1 MRASAGW
8 ILFAVAAMPP
18 AMAAVAADAVRLEQA
33 DVFAADGAR
42 LLYRESHYV
51 LRGDRPQRWVLYR
64 CPDGRAFARKQVQAT
79 PLPMAPSFALVDGRD
94 GFAEGVR
101 GSGASRIAYAGA
113 RDAQAAA
120 PVAVPANGV
129 VDAGFDVAVR
139 THWNDL
145 MRNRTVRLQFL
156 VPSRKRFFPVR
167 VERVGGIAWNGIPA
181 ERLRMRVDAWF
192 GFAVPAVELVYSRA
206 DQRLLEFKG
215 TGNVRDANGRNPQ
228 VRISFRAAP
237 TDVPL
242 GDLAAARA
250 LPLDGGCRF

>member
-1 MRASAGW
+1 MRARAGW
-8 ILFAVAAMPP
+8 TLFAAFAMPP
-18 AMAAVAADAVRLEQA
+18 AMAAGMGDAVRLEQA
-33 DVFAADGAR
+33 DVFAADGTR

-51 LRGDRPQRWVLYR
+51 LPGDRPQRWVLYR

-79 PLPMAPSFALVDGRD
+79 PSPMAPSFALLDGRD
-94 GFAEGVR
+94 GYAEGVR
-101 GSGASRIAYAGA
+101 GAGGSRVAYAGV
-113 RDAQAAA
+113 RNAQASAS
-120 PVAVPANGV
+120 VAVPANGV

-145 MRNRTVRLQFL
+145 MRDRTVRLQFL

-167 VERVGGIAWNGIPA
+167 VERVGQNPWNGIPA
-181 ERLRMRVDAWF
+181 ERLRMRMDAWF
-192 GFAVPAVELVYSRA
+192 GFVVPAVELVYSRA

-215 TGNVRDANGRNPQ
+215 TGNVRDAHGGNPQ

-250 LPLDGGCRF
+250 ASLEGGCRF